1 MPRKKTSKPKTP
13 SRIEIPQGLGPGI
26 FGKRPAGEMPVDS
39 VAEKLGVKPHVLAG
53 LKVEC
58 GWDSETKVTES
69 EFLERL
75 NDWLGQSQ
83 GV

>member
-13 SRIEIPQGLGPGI
+13 PRIEIPQGLT
-26 FGKRPAGEMPVDS
+26 FGAFRKRTADEMPVDS

-58 GWDSETKVTES
+58 GWDSETKVTEN

-75 NDWLGQSQ
+75 NDWLGQPQ
-83 GV
+83 GA